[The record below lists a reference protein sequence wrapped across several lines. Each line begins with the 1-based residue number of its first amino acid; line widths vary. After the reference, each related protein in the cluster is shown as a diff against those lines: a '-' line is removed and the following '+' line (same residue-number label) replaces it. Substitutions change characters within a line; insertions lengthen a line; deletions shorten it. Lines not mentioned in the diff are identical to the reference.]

1 MILCGF
7 YLVIL
12 KYWAK
17 FAEKEQGMKRE
28 CLKIT
33 KFGPL
38 KEVNIDDL
46 KRINVFIGVSGSGKS
61 IIMRTLAMCR
71 WIYKMQCIRS
81 YLNYSGIDDIPFSF
95 EYKKILHDNGLN
107 AYLQPQTEICYYNGS
122 FSFAYANGIF
132 EFQTQYV
139 PQEELSLEKIAYI
152 SDKRILLPD
161 LLNGNIAM
169 KHGAFYLEETLLNFQ
184 KAMSVIPETEIPYLG
199 VKLEV
204 KDTNIGKRIIVNSN
218 DAANSFNNLPLPSA
232 SSGLQS
238 SVGLH
243 LIIAYFSQYYN
254 LIEAMNSTILSY
266 LAAND
271 SLSSFKAQ
279 TNVGDFYYKRISVFV
294 EEPELSLFP
303 DNQRG
308 LINYMVGASNESKLT
323 DFELIFATHSPY
335 VLTALNVLMLAAKAY
350 AKKPESVL
358 DIIESGIMVG
368 SSEVAAWEV
377 KDGKVNGLIDADT
390 GLINGSWLD
399 SASDYFDEKIFRL
412 NEIAYGE

>member
-1 MILCGF
+1 
-7 YLVIL
+7 
-12 KYWAK
+12 
-17 FAEKEQGMKRE
+17 MKRE

-33 KFGPL
+33 NFGPL
-38 KEVNIDDL
+38 REVKIEDL

-71 WIYKMQCIRS
+71 WIYKMQCVRS
-81 YLNYSGIDDIPFSF
+81 YLNYSGINNIPFSF
-95 EYKKILHDNGLN
+95 NHEKILSDNGLN
-107 AYLQPQTEICYYNGS
+107 AYLKPNTEICYKNGD
-122 FSFAYANGIF
+122 FGFAFANGKF
-132 EFQTQYV
+132 EFHTQYV

-161 LLNGNIAM
+161 ILNGNIAM

-199 VKLEV
+199 VNLEV
-204 KDTNIGKRIIVNSN
+204 RDTNIGKRILVNSN
-218 DAANSFNNLPLPSA
+218 DAVNSFNNLPLPSA

-243 LIIAYFSQYYN
+243 LIIAYFSQHYN

-279 TNVGDFYYKRISVFV
+279 SNVGEFSYKRISVFV

-308 LINYMVGASNESKLT
+308 LIGYMVAASQKSELA

-335 VLTALNVLMLAAKAY
+335 VLTAINVLMLAEKAY
-350 AKKPESVL
+350 AKRPESVL
-358 DIIESGIMVG
+358 EIMG
-368 SSEVAAWEV
+368 SETMVAASEVAAWEV
-377 KDGKVNGLIDADT
+377 KDGEVKDLIDADT
-390 GLINGSWLD
+390 GLIDGSWLD
-399 SASDYFDEKIFRL
+399 SASDYFDDKIFRL